1 MPCSTRFMYPRGLIS
16 TRHRKKSFGV
26 HWFRGPSGLQSMK
39 VWALSTAFSGEV
51 RRPNRLEYT
60 SGHAGFR
67 LWRSLSCLGVKAIHN
82 VNVWMTAL
90 VLTIAKDSIAAG
102 STEMLWTV
110 TLVTVT
116 PKTCGSGSAKSE
128 WITMTV
134 TACVPECDCD
144 TVTLWL
150 NLRSSWKFM
159 ESWRLEGGWI
169 LEILE
174 MHHASFFHYRQ
185 ATSQTCH
192 ECHVMLVASDACH
205 TDMNST
211 QVDSSW
217 LKTLRTEDFTEMSCC
232 KELLAG
238 FLTWR
243 SGEQSWASKCWEQ
256 LMVAGC
262 SCIMHWFVT
271 EIMLEVFRCC
281 CSQKKC

>member
-1 MPCSTRFMYPRGLIS
+1 MYPRGLNS
-16 TRHRKKSFGV
+16 TRHRKKSFGES
-26 HWFRGPSGLQSMK
+26 WFRGPSGPQSMK
-39 VWALSTAFSGEV
+39 LWALSTAFSGEV

-67 LWRSLSCLGVKAIHN
+67 LWRSLSCWGLKAIHN

-90 VLTIAKDSIAAG
+90 VLTISKLVAKDSIAAG

-134 TACVPECDCD
+134 WQWLRVCLNVTV

-159 ESWRLEGGWI
+159 EAGWRLEGGWT

-174 MHHASFFHYRQ
+174 MHHQSFFHYRQ

-238 FLTWR
+238 FLTSR
-243 SGEQSWASKCWEQ
+243 SEEQSWASKCWEQ
-256 LMVAGC
+256 LMQLHYALIRYRDHAWGLQV
-262 SCIMHWFVT
+262 
-271 EIMLEVFRCC
+271 LL
-281 CSQKKC
+281 